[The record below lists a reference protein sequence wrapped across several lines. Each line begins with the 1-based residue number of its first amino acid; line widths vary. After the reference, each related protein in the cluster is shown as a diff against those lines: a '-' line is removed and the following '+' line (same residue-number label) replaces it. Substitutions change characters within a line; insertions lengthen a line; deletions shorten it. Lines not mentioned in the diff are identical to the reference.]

1 MTSVVSILIAVILF
15 VGSGSVYTVKESET
29 AVVLRL
35 GEIVKADVQ
44 PGLHFKMPFVN
55 NVRFFDS
62 RLQTLD
68 SAPERFLT
76 SEKKNLEVDSFVRWK
91 VQDVAKFYT
100 TMNGD
105 FRLAGMRL
113 GQIVKDGLR
122 AEFGNRTVKEVISGE
137 RVEIAQKIKTA
148 TEGTAKSFGIEI
160 EDVRIKRIDLAKDI
174 SESVYRR
181 MEAERN
187 RVAKD
192 LRSKGA
198 EAAEKIRADADRQ
211 RVVILAD
218 AYSQAEMIKGRGDA
232 TAAEIYANAYNAD
245 PEFYSFYHSIN
256 AYQKSFKDKADIMVV
271 DPNSDF
277 FKYFNNRVQP
287 QAEAMDR

>member
-1 MTSVVSILIAVILF
+1 MKAVLGILGAAVLF
-15 VGSGSVYTVKESET
+15 VGSNSVYVVNQWET

-35 GEIVKADVQ
+35 GEIVTADVE
-44 PGLHFKMPFVN
+44 PGLHFKMPFIN
-55 NVRFFDS
+55 NVRKFDS

-68 SAPERFLT
+68 AAPERYLT
-76 SEKKNLEVDSFVRWK
+76 SEKKNLVVDSFVKWRI
-91 VQDVAKFYT
+91 VDVEKFYT

-105 FRLAGMRL
+105 KRQAGMKL

-122 AEFGNRTVKEVISGE
+122 AEFGNRTVKEVISAE
-137 RVEIAQKIKTA
+137 RIDIASKIKIVTGDA
-148 TEGTAKSFGIEI
+148 VKPFGIEI

-218 AYSQAEMIKGRGDA
+218 AYSEAEILRGKGDA
-232 TAAEIYANAYNAD
+232 KAAEIYAKAYNIDA
-245 PEFYSFYHSIN
+245 EFYSFYHSIN
-256 AYQKSFKDKADIMVV
+256 AYKISFKDKSDILLV
-271 DPNSDF
+271 DPKSDF
-277 FKYFNNRVQP
+277 FKYFNQST
-287 QAEAMDR
+287 Q

>member
-1 MTSVVSILIAVILF
+1 MKAVLGILGAAVLF
-15 VGSGSVYTVKESET
+15 VGSNSVYVVNQWET
-29 AVVLRL
+29 GVVLRL
-35 GEIVKADVQ
+35 GEIVKADVE
-44 PGLHFKMPFVN
+44 PGLHFKMPFIN
-55 NVRFFDS
+55 NVRKFDS

-68 SAPERFLT
+68 AAPERYLT
-76 SEKKNLEVDSFVRWK
+76 SEKKNLVVDSFVKWRI
-91 VQDVAKFYT
+91 VDVEKFYT

-105 FRLAGMRL
+105 NRQAGMKL

-122 AEFGNRTVKEVISGE
+122 AEFGNRTVKEVISAE
-137 RVEIAQKIKTA
+137 RIDIAHKIKVVTGDA
-148 TEGTAKSFGIEI
+148 VKPFGIEI

-192 LRSKGA
+192 LRSKGS

-218 AYSQAEMIKGRGDA
+218 AYSEAEILRGKGDA
-232 TAAEIYANAYNAD
+232 KAAEIYADAYNRDA
-245 PEFYSFYHSIN
+245 EFYSFYHSIN
-256 AYQKSFKDKADIMVV
+256 AYKASFKDKSDIMLV
-271 DPNSDF
+271 DPKSDF
-277 FKYFNNRVQP
+277 FKYFNQSS
-287 QAEAMDR
+287 Q

>member
-1 MTSVVSILIAVILF
+1 MKAVLSILVAAILF
-15 VGSGSVYTVKESET
+15 IGSSSLFVVNQWET

-35 GEIVKADVQ
+35 GEIVKADIE
-44 PGLHFKMPFVN
+44 PGLHFKTPFIN
-55 NVRFFDS
+55 NVRKFDE

-68 SAPERFLT
+68 SAPERYLT
-76 SEKKNLEVDSFVRWK
+76 SEKKNLEVDSFVKWRIQN
-91 VQDVAKFYT
+91 VELFYT

-105 FRLAGMRL
+105 NRLAGMRL

-137 RVEIAQKIKTA
+137 RIEIAQKIKETTA
-148 TEGTAKSFGIEI
+148 QAANAFGIEI

-198 EAAEKIRADADRQ
+198 ESAEKIRADADRQ
-211 RVVILAD
+211 RVVILAE
-218 AYSQAEMIKGRGDA
+218 AYSEAEILRGKGDA
-232 TAAEIYANAYNAD
+232 TASEIYANAYNAD
-245 PEFYSFYHSIN
+245 AEFYSFYHSIN
-256 AYQKSFKDKADIMVV
+256 AYQKSFKDKSDVMLV
-271 DPNSDF
+271 DPKSDF
-277 FKYFNNRVQP
+277 FKYFNDSAQ
-287 QAEAMDR
+287 

>member
-1 MTSVVSILIAVILF
+1 MKSVLSILVAAVLFIASSSLF
-15 VGSGSVYTVKESET
+15 VVNQWET

-35 GEIVKADVQ
+35 GEIVKADVK
-44 PGLHFKMPFVN
+44 PGLHFKTPFIN
-55 NVRFFDS
+55 NVRKFDQ

-68 SAPERFLT
+68 AAPERYLT
-76 SEKKNLEVDSFVRWK
+76 SEKKNLEVDSFVKWRIN
-91 VQDVAKFYT
+91 DVEKFYT

-105 FRLAGMRL
+105 NRLAGMRL

-137 RVEIAQKIKTA
+137 RVEIAQKIKDTTA
-148 TEGTAKSFGIEI
+148 MAASAFGIEI

-198 EAAEKIRADADRQ
+198 ESAEKIRADADRQ
-211 RVVILAD
+211 RVVILAE
-218 AYSQAEMIKGRGDA
+218 AYSEAEILRGQGDA
-232 TAAEIYANAYNAD
+232 QASEIYANAYNAD
-245 PEFYSFYHSIN
+245 AEFYSFYHSIN
-256 AYQKSFKDKADIMVV
+256 AYQKSFKDKSDVMLV
-271 DPNSDF
+271 DPKSDF
-277 FKYFNNRVQP
+277 FKYFNDSVQ
-287 QAEAMDR
+287 

>member
-1 MTSVVSILIAVILF
+1 MKSVLSILVAAVLFIASSSLF
-15 VGSGSVYTVKESET
+15 VVNQWET

-35 GEIVKADVQ
+35 GEIVKADVE
-44 PGLHFKMPFVN
+44 PGLHLKTPSIN
-55 NVRFFDS
+55 NVRKFDS

-68 SAPERFLT
+68 APPERYLT
-76 SEKKNLEVDSFVRWK
+76 SEKKNLEVDSFVKWRIK
-91 VQDVAKFYT
+91 DVELFYT

-105 FRLAGMRL
+105 NRLAGMRL

-137 RVEIAQKIKTA
+137 RVEIAQKIKNTTA
-148 TEGTAKSFGIEI
+148 SAANAFGIEI

-198 EAAEKIRADADRQ
+198 ESAEKIRADADRQ
-211 RVVILAD
+211 RVVILAE
-218 AYSQAEMIKGRGDA
+218 AYTEAEILRGKGDA
-232 TAAEIYANAYNAD
+232 QAAGIYANA
-245 PEFYSFYHSIN
+245 
-256 AYQKSFKDKADIMVV
+256 
-271 DPNSDF
+271 
-277 FKYFNNRVQP
+277 
-287 QAEAMDR
+287 

>member
-1 MTSVVSILIAVILF
+1 MKSLFSIFVAAVLF
-15 VGSGSVYTVKESET
+15 VASSSVYVVNQWET

-35 GEIVKADVQ
+35 GEIVKADVE
-44 PGLHFKMPFVN
+44 PGLHFKTPFIN
-55 NVRFFDS
+55 NVRKFDS

-68 SAPERFLT
+68 AAPERYLT
-76 SEKKNLEVDSFVRWK
+76 SEKKNLEVDSFVKWRIK
-91 VQDVAKFYT
+91 DVEKFYT

-105 FRLAGMRL
+105 NRLASMRL

-137 RVEIAQKIKTA
+137 RVEIANKIRVSTA
-148 TEGTAKSFGIEI
+148 SAATSFGIEI

-198 EAAEKIRADADRQ
+198 ESAEKIRADADRQ

-218 AYSQAEMIKGRGDA
+218 AYSKAEILRGKGDA
-232 TAAEIYANAYNAD
+232 TAADIYAQAYNKDA
-245 PEFYSFYHSIN
+245 EFYAFYHSIN
-256 AYQKSFKDKADIMVV
+256 AYQASFKEKSDIMLV

-277 FKYFNNRVQP
+277 FKYFNQSDN
-287 QAEAMDR
+287 

>member
-1 MTSVVSILIAVILF
+1 MKSVLSILVAAVLF
-15 VGSGSVYTVKESET
+15 VASSSLFVVNQWET

-35 GEIVKADVQ
+35 GEIVKADVE
-44 PGLHFKMPFVN
+44 PGLHFKTPFIN
-55 NVRFFDS
+55 NVRKFDQ

-68 SAPERFLT
+68 AAPERYLT
-76 SEKKNLEVDSFVRWK
+76 SEKKNLEVDSFVRWRIS
-91 VQDVAKFYT
+91 DVEKFYT

-105 FRLAGMRL
+105 NRLAGMRL

-137 RVEIAQKIKTA
+137 RVEIAQKIKGTTA
-148 TEGTAKSFGIEI
+148 DAANAFGIEI
-160 EDVRIKRIDLAKDI
+160 VDVRIKRIDLAKDI

-192 LRSKGA
+192 LRSKGS

-218 AYSQAEMIKGRGDA
+218 AYSEAEILRGQGDA
-232 TAAEIYANAYNAD
+232 KATEIYAKAYNAD
-245 PEFYSFYHSIN
+245 AEFYSFYHSIN
-256 AYQKSFKDKADIMVV
+256 AYQKSFNDKSDVMLV

-277 FKYFNNRVQP
+277 FKYFNDSVK
-287 QAEAMDR
+287 

>member
-1 MTSVVSILIAVILF
+1 MKSVLSILVAAVLF
-15 VGSGSVYTVKESET
+15 VASSSLFTVNQWET

-35 GEIVKADVQ
+35 GEIVKADVE
-44 PGLHFKMPFVN
+44 PGLHLKTPFIN
-55 NVRFFDS
+55 NVRKFDS

-68 SAPERFLT
+68 AAPERYLT
-76 SEKKNLEVDSFVRWK
+76 SEKKNLEVDSFVKWRIN
-91 VQDVAKFYT
+91 DVELFYT

-105 FRLAGMRL
+105 NRLAGMRL

-122 AEFGNRTVKEVISGE
+122 AEFGSRTVKEVISGE
-137 RVEIAQKIKTA
+137 RVEIAQKIKDTTA
-148 TEGTAKSFGIEI
+148 SAASAFGIEI

-198 EAAEKIRADADRQ
+198 ESAEKIRADADRQ
-211 RVVILAD
+211 RVVILAE
-218 AYSQAEMIKGRGDA
+218 AYSEAEILRGKGDA
-232 TAAEIYANAYNAD
+232 KASGIYAQAYNAD
-245 PEFYSFYHSIN
+245 AEFYSFYHSIN
-256 AYQKSFKDKADIMVV
+256 AYQKSFKDKSDVMLV
-271 DPNSDF
+271 DPKSDF
-277 FKYFNNRVQP
+277 FKYFNESVK
-287 QAEAMDR
+287 

>member
-1 MTSVVSILIAVILF
+1 MKAVLGILGAAVLF
-15 VGSGSVYTVKESET
+15 VGSNSVYVVNQWET

-35 GEIVKADVQ
+35 GEIVKADVE
-44 PGLHFKMPFVN
+44 PGLHFKMPFIN
-55 NVRFFDS
+55 NVRKFDS

-68 SAPERFLT
+68 AAPERYLT
-76 SEKKNLEVDSFVRWK
+76 SEKKNLVVDSFVKWRI
-91 VQDVAKFYT
+91 VDVEKFYT

-105 FRLAGMRL
+105 KRQAGMKL

-122 AEFGNRTVKEVISGE
+122 AEFGNRTVKEVISAE
-137 RVEIAQKIKTA
+137 RIDIASKIKIVTGDA
-148 TEGTAKSFGIEI
+148 VKPFGIEI

-218 AYSQAEMIKGRGDA
+218 AYSEAEILRGKGDA
-232 TAAEIYANAYNAD
+232 KAAEIYAKAYNIDA
-245 PEFYSFYHSIN
+245 EFYSFYHSIN
-256 AYQKSFKDKADIMVV
+256 AYKISFKDKSDILLV
-271 DPNSDF
+271 DPKSDF
-277 FKYFNNRVQP
+277 FKYFNQST
-287 QAEAMDR
+287 Q

>member
-1 MTSVVSILIAVILF
+1 MKSVLSILVAAVLFIASSSLF
-15 VGSGSVYTVKESET
+15 VVNQWET

-35 GEIVKADVQ
+35 GEIVKADVE
-44 PGLHFKMPFVN
+44 PGLHLKTPFIN
-55 NVRFFDS
+55 NVRTFDA

-68 SAPERFLT
+68 APPERYLT
-76 SEKKNLEVDSFVRWK
+76 SEKKNLEVDSFVKWRIK
-91 VQDVAKFYT
+91 DVALFYT

-105 FRLAGMRL
+105 NRLAGMRL

-137 RVEIAQKIKTA
+137 RVEIAQKIKDTTSNA
-148 TEGTAKSFGIEI
+148 ANAFGIEI

-198 EAAEKIRADADRQ
+198 ESAEKIRADADRQ
-211 RVVILAD
+211 RVVILAE
-218 AYSQAEMIKGRGDA
+218 AYSEAEVLRGKGDA
-232 TAAEIYANAYNAD
+232 KASEIYAKAYNAD
-245 PEFYSFYHSIN
+245 AEFYSFYHSIN
-256 AYQKSFKDKADIMVV
+256 AYQKSFKDKSDVMLV
-271 DPNSDF
+271 DPKSDF
-277 FKYFNNRVQP
+277 FKYFNESVK
-287 QAEAMDR
+287 

>member
-1 MTSVVSILIAVILF
+1 MKQLGMIFVAAVLF
-15 VGSGSVYTVKESET
+15 VASNSVYVVNQWET
-29 AVVLRL
+29 GVVLRL
-35 GEIVKADVQ
+35 GEIVKADVE
-44 PGLHFKMPFVN
+44 PGLHFKTPFIN
-55 NVRFFDS
+55 NVRKFDS

-68 SAPERFLT
+68 AAPERYLT
-76 SEKKNLEVDSFVRWK
+76 SEKKNLEVDSFVKWRIE
-91 VQDVAKFYT
+91 DVEKFYT

-105 FRLAGMRL
+105 NRLAGMRL

-137 RVEIAQKIKTA
+137 RVEIAQKIKDTTA
-148 TEGTAKSFGIEI
+148 GAAASFGIEI
-160 EDVRIKRIDLAKDI
+160 EDVRIKRIDLAKDV

-211 RVVILAD
+211 KVVILAD
-218 AYSQAEMIKGRGDA
+218 AYSEAEILRGKGDA
-232 TAAEIYANAYNAD
+232 TAADIYAKAYNQD
-245 PEFYSFYHSIN
+245 SEFYGFYHSIN
-256 AYQKSFKDKADIMVV
+256 AYQSSFKDKSDILLV
-271 DPNSDF
+271 DPKSDF
-277 FKYFNNRVQP
+277 FRYFNEST
-287 QAEAMDR
+287 AK

>member
-1 MTSVVSILIAVILF
+1 MKSVLSILVAAVLF
-15 VGSGSVYTVKESET
+15 VASSSLFVVNQWET

-35 GEIVKADVQ
+35 GEIVKADVE
-44 PGLHFKMPFVN
+44 PGLHFKTPFIN
-55 NVRFFDS
+55 NVRKFDQ

-68 SAPERFLT
+68 AAPERYLT
-76 SEKKNLEVDSFVRWK
+76 SEKKNLEVDSFVKWRIN
-91 VQDVAKFYT
+91 DVELFYT

-105 FRLAGMRL
+105 NRLAGMRL

-137 RVEIAQKIKTA
+137 RIEIAQKIKDTTA
-148 TEGTAKSFGIEI
+148 NAASAFGIEI
-160 EDVRIKRIDLAKDI
+160 ADVRIKRIDLAKDI

-192 LRSKGA
+192 LRSKGS

-218 AYSQAEMIKGRGDA
+218 AYSEAEILRGQGDA
-232 TAAEIYANAYNAD
+232 QAAEIYAKAYNAD
-245 PEFYSFYHSIN
+245 AEFYSFYHSIN
-256 AYQKSFKDKADIMVV
+256 AYQKSFKDKSDVMLV
-271 DPNSDF
+271 DPKSDF
-277 FKYFNNRVQP
+277 FKYFNDSVK
-287 QAEAMDR
+287 